1 MNFYKTFDKIF
12 ILSLVIFILCFLKL
26 AIADEKPVP
35 VSPVEAKSLPATP
48 PQAVSPATVTPATV
62 PPTAV
67 TSAAIQPV
75 IAPPANK
82 LNRNTIGCVLPLS
95 GQYAAWGNK
104 ALDAILLSARLF
116 NKENQTSWEVI
127 AEDSG
132 GLPDKTKA
140 AIERLANG
148 KNVMAIIAVTETTDA
163 ADTAREAEK
172 WKVPLILITSK
183 EGVTS
188 IGRYVFQ
195 HFLIPTQQIRALVQY
210 AFDDLNCAI
219 FSILYP
225 QDDYG
230 EEMVKIFRKE
240 VDRVGG
246 KVEKA
251 ISYSKKQ
258 TDFGDEISKLT
269 GRSVRSPSSSKLNA
283 DKNEPKESISVDF
296 EALFIPDSSSRVK
309 MITSQLEFYDAKGF
323 KLLGTSL
330 WHSPELL
337 KNDTEYLNEAV
348 FTDSFCKDGFYPE
361 TTNFVDAYKEAYS
374 REPENIEALAF
385 DTAGI
390 IFSILEN
397 KNVKTRQD
405 LTAGLIKMENYN
417 GATGNIYFDAN
428 RVAQK
433 TAFILK
439 VNDGKLEQVQ

>member
-1 MNFYKTFDKIF
+1 MHLYKTFDKIF
-12 ILSLVIFILCFLKL
+12 VLSVVIFILCFLKV
-26 AIADEKPVP
+26 AMAEEKPVP
-35 VSPVEAKSLPATP
+35 VSPAEVKSIPAAP
-48 PQAVSPATVTPATV
+48 PQAVPPAIVPPATVTL
-62 PPTAV
+62 
-67 TSAAIQPV
+67 AAPPV
-75 IAPPANK
+75 IGPPANK

-104 ALDAILLSARLF
+104 ALDAILLSAKIF
-116 NKENQTSWEVI
+116 NKENQTSWKVI

-132 GLPDKTKA
+132 GLPAKTKA
-140 AIERLANG
+140 ALEHLAND
-148 KNVMAIIAVTETTDA
+148 KNVMAIIAVTETADA
-163 ADTAREAEK
+163 GDAAREAEK

-188 IGRYVFQ
+188 VGGYVFQ
-195 HFLIPTQQIRALVQY
+195 HFLIPSQQIRALVQY

-230 EEMVKIFRKE
+230 EEMVKFFRKE

-251 ISYSKKQ
+251 VSYSKKQ

-269 GRSVRSPSSSKLNA
+269 GRIVRSPSPTKVNA
-283 DKNEPKESISVDF
+283 DKNEPEESIPVDF

-309 MITSQLEFYDAKGF
+309 MITSQLDFYNVKGF

-337 KNDTEYLNEAV
+337 KNDTEYLEGAV
-348 FTDSFCKDGFYPE
+348 FTDSFFKDGFYPE
-361 TTNFVDAYKEAYS
+361 TTNFVDAYKAAYS
-374 REPENIEALAF
+374 REPENIEALSY
-385 DTAGI
+385 DTAGM
-390 IFSILEN
+390 IFSILED
-397 KNVKTRQD
+397 KNVKTRQE
-405 LTAGLIKMENYN
+405 LAAGLMKMENYD

-439 VNDGKLEQVQ
+439 VRDGKIEQVQ